1 MYRYQG
7 NTGRSQWVPEP
18 SGGGRQ
24 PRPTGQPAPQGKPG
38 KGEKMPPPWNFGSG
52 IQHILSG
59 VFSDGFE
66 MEDALLLLI
75 LFLLYKES
83 GDKELLVIMG
93 AMFLL

>member
-1 MYRYQG
+1 
-7 NTGRSQWVPEP
+7 
-18 SGGGRQ
+18 
-24 PRPTGQPAPQGKPG
+24 
-38 KGEKMPPPWNFGSG
+38 MPPPWNFGSG
-52 IQHILSG
+52 IQHILSS

>member
-1 MYRYQG
+1 
-7 NTGRSQWVPEP
+7 
-18 SGGGRQ
+18 
-24 PRPTGQPAPQGKPG
+24 
-38 KGEKMPPPWNFGSG
+38 MPPPWNFGSG